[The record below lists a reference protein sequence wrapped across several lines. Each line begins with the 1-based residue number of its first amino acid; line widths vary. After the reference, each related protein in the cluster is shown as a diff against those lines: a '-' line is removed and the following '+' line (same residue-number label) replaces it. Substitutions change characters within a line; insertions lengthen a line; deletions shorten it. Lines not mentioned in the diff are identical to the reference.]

1 MSRRGHGEGSI
12 FKRQDGLWA
21 ASVRYTGGT
30 RVSKTSRRKTVV
42 DRWVR
47 ARLAER
53 EAGLTPQVGKE
64 LLGSFVEGW
73 FDAITAKVGP
83 RTLVRYRE
91 LMRLHVLPKLGGRSL
106 ASLTAQDIQELHG
119 RLLGRGLSPQTVV
132 HVHRALRKALQDAV
146 NWGKLARNVC
156 TAVKA
161 PRVPA
166 QEMRVLSPDQARRF
180 LAAAA
185 GEPLEALY
193 VLAVSTGLRQGEL
206 LGLKWSDVDLDASRL
221 QIRRTVQRVVG
232 EGIKEGEPKST
243 SGRRSVALTPMATS
257 ALRRHRSSQ
266 LEQRMAA
273 PTWTDLDLM
282 FTNKVGLYI
291 EPGNLTQRS
300 FRPLLRRADV
310 PQIRFHDLRHTAA
323 TLLLTEGVHPKI
335 VQEMLGHS
343 TVKLTLD
350 RYSHV
355 TPNLQVAAAD
365 RMEAVLSG
373 GQV

>member
-12 FKRQDGLWA
+12 FRRQDGLWA
-21 ASVRYTGGT
+21 ASIRYMGGT

-53 EAGLTPQVGKE
+53 EAGLTSMVGKQ
-64 LLGSFVEGW
+64 LLGPFVEGW
-73 FDAITAKVGP
+73 FDAIAAEVGP

-91 LMRLHVLPKLGGRSL
+91 LLRLHVLPELGSRSL
-106 ASLTAQDIQELHG
+106 AGLTAQDVQELHG
-119 RLLGRGLSPQTVV
+119 RLLQEGLSPQTVV
-132 HVHRALRKALQDAV
+132 HVHRVLHKALQDAV
-146 NWGKLARNVC
+146 RWGKLARNVC

-161 PRVPA
+161 PRVPV

-193 VLAVSTGLRQGEL
+193 ILAVSTGLRQGEL
-206 LGLKWSDVDLDASRL
+206 LALKWSDVDLDASRL

-232 EGIKEGEPKST
+232 EGIKEGEPKSA

-257 ALRRHRSSQ
+257 ALRQHRASQ

-273 PTWTDLDLM
+273 PTWADLDLM
-282 FTNKVGLYI
+282 FTNAVGRYI
-291 EPGNLTQRS
+291 EPGNLTRRS
-300 FRPLLRRADV
+300 FRPLLRRAGV
-310 PQIRFHDLRHTAA
+310 PQLRFHDLRHTSA
-323 TLLLTEGVHPKI
+323 TLLLAEGVHPKI

-343 TVKLTLD
+343 TVQLTLD

-355 TPNLQVAAAD
+355 SPNLQVAAAD

-373 GQV
+373 G